1 MGGDNVAY
9 TLAFPEW
16 LTLGENAYNHDHMR
30 SKSRELVIQ
39 GSHEEEFYESHGG
52 YMPTSVMLSC
62 TGAATDVGGTTL
74 PFETAASC
82 DESNIGTAAT
92 SANHMAYSLP
102 AARCKGSSTCKFVQI
117 PDGVQRAFCTSQAI
131 NHVIHDVPILF
142 VCFSELCAE
151 LIGAQLQ

>member
-1 MGGDNVAY
+1 
-9 TLAFPEW
+9 
-16 LTLGENAYNHDHMR
+16 
-30 SKSRELVIQ
+30 
-39 GSHEEEFYESHGG
+39 
-52 YMPTSVMLSC
+52 MPTSVMLSC